1 MLWSQVFKRGEL
13 LPSRAVARRQVTEIT
28 DSAAAE
34 VSRQLLK
41 GEEEERRRISR
52 ELHDET
58 GQALMVLRF
67 HLEMLAGDATSK
79 QQQGKVQESLDLL
92 DRTIEGLRRIIA
104 RLSPRVLEELGLL
117 TAIRRQAEQL
127 SGQTKMKARLDLPKE
142 LARVDHEIE
151 VALYRSVQ
159 EALHNVAKHSNA
171 SNFAVR
177 LHVTSEKVTLEI
189 EDDGV
194 GLLTRSPHE
203 RGFGLTGMRERAV
216 ALGGT
221 MTINSRRGKGTQ
233 IRIVLPCLS
242 KELSTQEAGGSS
254 KQGRRVSH
262 ARAS

>member
-1 MLWSQVFKRGEL
+1 MTEI
-13 LPSRAVARRQVTEIT
+13 PNSRA
-28 DSAAAE
+28 AE
-34 VSRQLLK
+34 SSLQLLK

-67 HLEMLAGDATSK
+67 HLEMLAGDSSTRGQRA
-79 QQQGKVQESLDLL
+79 KVQESLEVL

-117 TAIRRQAEQL
+117 AAIRRQAQQL
-127 SGQTKMKARLDLPKE
+127 KNQMRIKVHLELPE
-142 LARVDHEIE
+142 NIAAVDHDIE

-159 EALHNVAKHSNA
+159 EAFHNIVKHSQAQNLSA
-171 SNFAVR
+171 KLETAGG
-177 LHVTSEKVTLEI
+177 KVLLDI

-194 GLLTRSPHE
+194 GLPGRNAHE

-216 ALGGT
+216 ALGGS
-221 MTINSRRGKGTQ
+221 MIAHSRRGRGTH
-233 IRIVLPCLS
+233 IRIVLPCVLQPN
-242 KELSTQEAGGSS
+242 QEARSS
-254 KQGRRVSH
+254 SRPVRRVAA